1 MKLVIVETPAQAKAL
16 TDMLGDDWR
25 VEPCN
30 GFVRDLPAD
39 NLGIDVDSD
48 FRPTFVVAPGKGNL
62 ARRLLKAV
70 RECEVVYAA
79 TPPSRAGEAMAWQ
92 VLALSS
98 DAKGKP
104 LYRVMLHALMP
115 DAIRAAFAAP
125 SPLDINQV
133 EAEITQRTVNRL
145 VGWNVNAA
153 ARKAVGFK
161 TALTHYAMVAL
172 RLLAAHEAQIAA
184 HIPETRW
191 HASVTFEQ
199 GGALFTAQIVNTKG
213 TPLALRNKAQVAQLE
228 MLLQQGIYW
237 VDGTGQAM
245 KAHPAPDAL
254 TLPMLIEMAEHELA
268 LSPERVLTL
277 VETLYEA
284 GWITHPDSA
293 PPLAASEAAR
303 AYIRREYGTDYAVP
317 DAVVGSGIALT
328 NISRIPEN
336 LPGDGAALYTLIWK
350 HFIAAHMPPA
360 KDRILGA
367 RILVGTAEG
376 KTYPLELRATAK
388 LLYADG
394 WCRILPTTSKDE
406 ALPILRQGDE
416 LYPTQIAFDAVT
428 SEPPARFTEGMLVSG
443 LVNLGLSVSSAVWAV
458 GGLQTAG
465 CAVANNGFLV
475 LSEHGSTLA
484 AYLKASF
491 DDLTSPTCAADLH
504 ADITRIAAGEKSRL
518 DLLRAFWTRFETA
531 LRPAPAPTSHT
542 VGEHK
547 PVVLH
552 PAEEV

>member
-16 TDMLGDDWR
+16 TDMLGDGWR
-25 VEPCN
+25 VEPCC

-39 NLGIDVDSD
+39 KLGIDVDD
-48 FRPTFVVAPGKGNL
+48 FRPTFAVVPGKGNL
-62 ARRLLKAV
+62 VRRLMKAV
-70 RECEVVYAA
+70 RECEAVYAA
-79 TPPSRAGEAMAWQ
+79 TPPSRTGEAMAWQ
-92 VLALSS
+92 VLALSP
-98 DAKGKP
+98 DAKDKP
-104 LYRVMLHALMP
+104 LYRVILHALTS
-115 DAIRAAFAAP
+115 DAIRAAFAVP
-125 SPLDINQV
+125 RPLDINQV

-145 VGWNVNAA
+145 VNWSVNAA
-153 ARKAVGFK
+153 ARTAVGFR

-172 RLLAAHEAQIAA
+172 RLLAAHETQIAA
-184 HIPETRW
+184 HIPETCWR
-191 HASVTFEQ
+191 ASVTFEKR
-199 GGALFTAQIVNTKG
+199 GALFTAQIVNTKG
-213 TPLALRNKAQVAQLE
+213 TPLALRNEAQATQLKV
-228 MLLQQGIYW
+228 MLQQGMFW

-245 KAHPAPDAL
+245 KAHPAPNAL
-254 TLPMLIEMAEHELA
+254 TLPTLIKTAERELA

-317 DAVVGSGIALT
+317 DAVVSSGIAPT

-394 WCRILPTTSKDE
+394 WRRILPTTARDE

-416 LYPTQIAFDAVT
+416 LQPTQIAFDAVT
-428 SEPPARFTEGMLVSG
+428 SEPPARFTEGMLVNG
-443 LVNLGLSVSSAVWAV
+443 LVNFGLSVSSAVWAV

-465 CAVANNGFLV
+465 CVTADDGFLV
-475 LSEHGSTLA
+475 LTEHGRALA

-491 DDLTSPTCAADLH
+491 DDLTSPICAADLH
-504 ADITRIAAGEKSRL
+504 ADITRIASGEESRL
-518 DLLRAFWTRFETA
+518 DVLRAFWTRFETA
-531 LRPAPAPTSHT
+531 LCPTPAPSSHT

-547 PVVLH
+547 PVVLR